1 MNDERSR
8 CALRMNEERRP
19 AAAAAR
25 RSRAFIVHAH
35 ARSAAQR
42 SSFIIGAQLMQ
53 HNWLPKLVL
62 APSFVLSFLF
72 IYGFM
77 AWNGYLSL
85 SASRLLPNYGFVGID
100 QYVTLFESDRFRVA
114 LTNMGIF
121 GGLFIGGAMALGIV
135 LAILL
140 DQKIRGE
147 GFLRTVYMYPMAIS
161 FIVTGTAWKWMLNPG
176 LGLQHLMRQWGFESF
191 TFEWLVESDM
201 AIYCIVIAGVWQSA
215 GFVMALFLAGLRGID
230 DSIIKAA
237 QVDGASLPRIY
248 WRIIVPTLRP
258 VFFSTLM
265 VVSHLAIKSFDLVM
279 ALTAGGPGYATDLP
293 ATFMYAMSFSRGQI
307 GLGAA
312 SATVM
317 LATVA
322 AIVVPYLYSE
332 LRGRK

>member
-1 MNDERSR
+1 MSAPS
-8 CALRMNEERRP
+8 ALRTP
-19 AAAAAR
+19 
-25 RSRAFIVHAH
+25 
-35 ARSAAQR
+35 
-42 SSFIIGAQLMQ
+42 
-53 HNWLPKLVL
+53 WLPKLVV
-62 APSFVLSFLF
+62 APSFVLALFF
-72 IYGFM
+72 IYGLI

-85 SASRLLPNYGFVGID
+85 SASRLLPNYEFVGVE
-100 QYVTLFESDRFRVA
+100 QYVNLFESERFRVA
-114 LTNMGIF
+114 LKNMAIF
-121 GGLFIGGAMALGIV
+121 GGLFIGGAMALGLL

-140 DQKIRGE
+140 DQKIRAE
-147 GFLRTVYMYPMAIS
+147 GVLRTIYLYPMAIS

-176 LGLQHLMRQWGFESF
+176 LGLEHLMHQWGFESF
-191 TFEWLVESDM
+191 AFDWLVNPDK
-201 AIYCIVIAGVWQSA
+201 AIYCVAIAGVWQSS

-230 DSIIKAA
+230 ESIIKAA

-248 WRIIVPTLRP
+248 WRILIPSLRP

-279 ALTAGGPGYATDLP
+279 ALTAGGPGYATDVP
-293 ATFMYAMSFSRGQI
+293 ATFMYAMSFTRGQL

-332 LRGRK
+332 LRAKK